1 VEHVFDDQLFHVMRV
16 VFQEHT
22 ARWSAALPG
31 LTKPQ
36 FAVLSAIAASPGIE
50 QSALTV
56 AAASS
61 KATLAEMLGR
71 LEARGL
77 LTRSVDPGD
86 SRRRFV
92 SLTDEGRNVVSRAEP
107 VADRIRDSMLS
118 ELSLEERATLL
129 DLLRRIRS

>member
-1 VEHVFDDQLFHVMRV
+1 MFDDQLFHVMRV

-22 ARWSAALPG
+22 ARWSAALPE

-77 LTRSVDPGD
+77 LTRTVDPGD

-92 SLTDEGRNVVSRAEP
+92 SLTDEGRGVVSRAEP